1 MRLFN
6 LAVDVPSASLTV
18 GGTPL
23 AHGVQYSLG
32 SKWVPVP
39 ATQQTFAASGSAAPL
54 ASAPFTPPN
63 APEVFTTFLLG
74 SKAFGYSLL
83 PQVDAP
89 GNPRQA
95 FPISRF
101 GAPPYQKH
109 CLQRPAR
116 ANRRRAWSLLHRPSS
131 EPRAGAAAPAAQ
143 CRLIFLPTRTA
154 RGRLELGVVALHPIQ
169 QCNRTP
175 MK

>member
-18 GGTPL
+18 GGAPL

-39 ATQQTFAASGSAAPL
+39 ATQQTFAASGSGSAAPL

-63 APEVFTTFLLG
+63 APEVFTTFMLG

-89 GNPRQA
+89 GQVTHERL
-95 FPISRF
+95 SRF
-101 GAPPYQKH
+101 SARTACS
-109 CLQRPAR
+109 CLAHACLTRSAACRNRPVQAIGV
-116 ANRRRAWSLLHRPSS
+116 
-131 EPRAGAAAPAAQ
+131 AGACCAGRTVRASWGRGSSSPMQ
-143 CRLIFLPTRTA
+143 KLLP
-154 RGRLELGVVALHPIQ
+154 
-169 QCNRTP
+169 
-175 MK
+175 

>member
-39 ATQQTFAASGSAAPL
+39 ATQQTFAASGSGSAAPL

-89 GNPRQA
+89 GNPRELPDFLLALHALALACLTRSAACRNRPVQA
-95 FPISRF
+95 I
-101 GAPPYQKH
+101 GV
-109 CLQRPAR
+109 
-116 ANRRRAWSLLHRPSS
+116 
-131 EPRAGAAAPAAQ
+131 AGACCAGRTVRATWARDSSSLMQ
-143 CRLIFLPTRTA
+143 KLLP
-154 RGRLELGVVALHPIQ
+154 
-169 QCNRTP
+169 
-175 MK
+175 

>member
-89 GNPRQA
+89 GNPRRDL
-95 FPISRF
+95 SRF
-101 GAPPYQKH
+101 S
-109 CLQRPAR
+109 AR
-116 ANRRRAWSLLHRPSS
+116 T
-131 EPRAGAAAPAAQ
+131 APA
-143 CRLIFLPTRTA
+143 P
-154 RGRLELGVVALHPIQ
+154 
-169 QCNRTP
+169 
-175 MK
+175 

>member
-6 LAVDVPSASLTV
+6 LAVDVPSASLPV
-18 GGTPL
+18 GGSPL

-101 GAPPYQKH
+101 GAPP
-109 CLQRPAR
+109 LTRSIAFRDRPVQTVGAHGAFCTGR
-116 ANRRRAWSLLHRPSS
+116 AVSPALGPPPQQPN
-131 EPRAGAAAPAAQ
+131 AG
-143 CRLIFLPTRTA
+143 
-154 RGRLELGVVALHPIQ
+154 
-169 QCNRTP
+169 
-175 MK
+175 

>member
-6 LAVDVPSASLTV
+6 LAVDVPSASLAV

-39 ATQQTFAASGSAAPL
+39 AAQQTFTASGSGSAASL

-89 GNPRQA
+89 GYPREA
-95 FPISRF
+95 FSISCS
-101 GAPPYQKH
+101 H
-109 CLQRPAR
+109 CMLLLLPA
-116 ANRRRAWSLLHRPSS
+116 
-131 EPRAGAAAPAAQ
+131 
-143 CRLIFLPTRTA
+143 
-154 RGRLELGVVALHPIQ
+154 
-169 QCNRTP
+169 
-175 MK
+175 